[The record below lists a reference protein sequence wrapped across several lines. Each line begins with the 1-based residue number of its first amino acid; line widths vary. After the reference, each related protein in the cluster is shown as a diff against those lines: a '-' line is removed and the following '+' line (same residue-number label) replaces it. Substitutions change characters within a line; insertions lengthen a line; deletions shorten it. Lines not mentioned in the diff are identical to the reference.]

1 VNRVPEPE
9 VMDAPDQA
17 VAYAH
22 ADFSDSNSAYVN
34 ELISTY
40 GDDLEHAV
48 DLGCGPGDIIIRVAR
63 SRPRARLTAVDASEA
78 MLTIAKEAVAR
89 AGFGERIRLVQG
101 RIPGLPIPPRS
112 FTAILS
118 KDMLHHMHDPQG
130 LWQEVQRLGRPGAA
144 VHIMDLMR
152 PASPELAAEIVE
164 SVAAGEAPLLK
175 TDFFNSLCAAFTLS
189 EVRDQLKSAG
199 LPLHVEQV
207 SERHMRISGRLADVA
222 VVR

>member
-1 VNRVPEPE
+1 
-9 VMDAPDQA
+9 MDSKDQA
-17 VAYAH
+17 VAYAN
-22 ADFSDSNSAYVN
+22 ADFSDSNAAYVN
-34 ELISTY
+34 ELITLY

-78 MLTIAKEAVAR
+78 MLSIAKEAVAR
-89 AGFGERIRLVQG
+89 AGFAERIRLVQG

-112 FTAILS
+112 FTAILC
-118 KDMLHHMHDPQG
+118 KDMLHHMHDPLV
-130 LWQEVQRLGRPGAA
+130 LWQEVQRLGRPGTA
-144 VHIMDLMR
+144 VHIMDLIR
-152 PASPELAAEIVE
+152 PASPQLAAEIVE
-164 SVAAGEAPLLK
+164 RVAAGEDPLLK
-175 TDFFNSLCAAFTLS
+175 KDFFNSLCAAFTLS

-222 VVR
+222 VAG